1 MVGEIVIFAAVLVV
15 AAVLAVWLI
24 RREDTRL
31 RRKSQRYRELRLEG
45 IEELRRADRGDPYPE
60 EPPAQGGWMREPD
73 GRRADADRV
82 LHEELERARR
92 HTRHVR
98 RARSRRRSISRGK
111 GAECL
116 L

>member
-1 MVGEIVIFAAVLVV
+1 MLADATAIALLVALLVGLGIAL
-15 AAVLAVWLI
+15 

-31 RRKSQRYRELRLEG
+31 RRISRRYRELELEG
-45 IEELRRADRGDPYPE
+45 IEELRRGDPYPE
-60 EPPAQGGWMREPD
+60 ERVGGSWMREPD
-73 GRRADADRV
+73 GSAADADRV

-92 HTRHVR
+92 HTRR
-98 RARSRRRSISRGK
+98 LGSARASRRSMTRAK

>member
-1 MVGEIVIFAAVLVV
+1 MIGEIAIFAGVLVLG
-15 AAVLAVWLI
+15 AALAVWLV
-24 RREDTRL
+24 RREDMNL
-31 RRKSQRYRELRLEG
+31 RRQSQRYRELQLEG
-45 IEELRRADRGDPYPE
+45 IEQLGRRDPYPE
-60 EPPAQGGWMREPD
+60 EPAVDGAWMREPN
-73 GRRADADRV
+73 GSRANADRV

-98 RARSRRRSISRGK
+98 STRSRRGSRSRAK